1 MDPQNMQNMRSP
13 LARAIG
19 LGSAKEGVGPWWA
32 ERVSAV
38 ALVPLT
44 LWFAASIIAHT
55 GSDYATFIVWL
66 KTPLTAILMILLL
79 IALFY
84 HTALGLQVV
93 IEDYVHSA
101 TKFAAV
107 IAVRLGCCALVDRRC
122 RGHPA
127 YRAQW
132 LRETMRALRKPCND
146 AGAAHPAA
154 MDRKDACAIRMKNK
168 LGDNAMYVER
178 LLPAAREKLVTI
190 TDDAPLTEAAN
201 FLHKGTDP

>member
-19 LGSAKEGVGPWWA
+19 LGSAKEGVGPWCA

-38 ALVPLT
+38 ALIPLT
-44 LWFAASIIAHT
+44 LWFTSSIIAHT
-55 GSDYATFIVWL
+55 GSDYVTVIVWL
-66 KTPLTAILMILLL
+66 RTPLAAILMILFL

-107 IAVRLGCCALVDRRC
+107 IAVRLGCCALATAGVV
-122 RGHPA
+122 A
-127 YRAQW
+127 I
-132 LRETMRALRKPCND
+132 LRIALT
-146 AGAAHPAA
+146 G
-154 MDRKDACAIRMKNK
+154 
-168 LGDNAMYVER
+168 
-178 LLPAAREKLVTI
+178 
-190 TDDAPLTEAAN
+190 
-201 FLHKGTDP
+201 